1 MAAGGL
7 LLGVGLAIVMVNVLL
22 PDDLDGN
29 PNGAVGFF
37 LGLLTIF
44 VGWAIATWMPEAF
57 KPTGV
62 TAINVLVPV
71 TAISTFVGQLA
82 EGNLGLPMLFAAAL
96 SALVWVL
103 PGTAG
108 RPSLQM
114 FALAYLSFAVI
125 VFSVQSEIGYYIE
138 GLANFDFVDP
148 ADFVSELA
156 RDSGT
161 LTFIVG
167 AILLAIGHQLDR
179 KGWSNVATPFV
190 GLGILNSLMGAWTV
204 QIALENEES
213 ISGSLIF
220 LVAIAMGVTYIGGYA
235 GRRFALGLGIWL
247 VSGGLLVGVF
257 RMAGDDPDAT
267 TVALLMIIFA
277 AIVSFA
283 AFKLEPKISQMT
295 SRRP

>member
-1 MAAGGL
+1 
-7 LLGVGLAIVMVNVLL
+7 
-22 PDDLDGN
+22 
-29 PNGAVGFF
+29 
-37 LGLLTIF
+37 
-44 VGWAIATWMPEAF
+44 
-57 KPTGV
+57 
-62 TAINVLVPV
+62 
-71 TAISTFVGQLA
+71 
-82 EGNLGLPMLFAAAL
+82 MLFAAAL

-114 FALAYLSFAVI
+114 FALAYLSFALI
-125 VFSVQSEIGYYIE
+125 VFSVQSEIRYYIE
-138 GLANFDFVDP
+138 GLADFDFVDP

-179 KGWSNVATPFV
+179 KGWSNLATPFI

-235 GRRFALGLGIWL
+235 GRRFVLGLGIWL